1 MFFPDVFDA
10 EVIHDEDEYDWTP
23 LVSPQAR
30 GGCTL
35 EVPMFRQA
43 LSEEVVGEFARL
55 FETVDTFGDFEV
67 YPAVVDVLH
76 EVVFVDEL
84 LGYVFDADTRVFGAV
99 QWCSQVI
106 VGDVGTEEFGAW
118 SRADTVEDSFDY
130 FDCPCFG
137 AAITSVCDGVATDGD
152 AGSVG
157 VFFAKFHVTD
167 DTNVSNVF

>member
-1 MFFPDVFDA
+1 MFEA
-10 EVIHDEDEYDWTP
+10 I
-23 LVSPQAR
+23 
-30 GGCTL
+30 
-35 EVPMFRQA
+35 
-43 LSEEVVGEFARL
+43 
-55 FETVDTFGDFEV
+55 DTFGDFEV
-67 YPAVVDVLH
+67 DPAVVDVLH
-76 EVVFVDEL
+76 KVVLVDEL